1 MATKLSEGAS
11 VYIAS
16 GEEGGIKEN
25 DKMEEQQLT
34 GGKELRITYPAASV
48 YITVKASN
56 VVLDSNFTLEAY
68 FSPTT
73 SS

>member
-16 GEEGGIKEN
+16 GEGGIKEN

-34 GGKELRITYPAASV
+34 DGKELRITYPAASV

-56 VVLDSNFTLEAY
+56 VVLDSNFTLEVY
-68 FSPTT
+68 FSPT